1 MRVGKYIKCA
11 MACVLLIGSLVADI
25 PQTPNAL
32 GVSYINAF
40 MKNHD
45 FAILSQGISLQYA
58 RKSQSYGSLYQL
70 NLTHAHLTPSNER
83 TTPQQASNIGVMAI
97 YDFALRKSAR
107 GYHLLGLEFGLG
119 SGFPTQQDNQFDE
132 SNFLLNLDY
141 GYVFEFEYIALYP
154 YARLEQYIF
163 FPHKSGADPT
173 DYGLNVFVGLKLMQ
187 ERSMWQWWVNLGIF
201 SDCNLSGN
209 GVGVLG
215 DHSIIYDRDGLSNGV
230 LTEGGLWLIAR
241 KSFSLQ
247 ARVSAS
253 YALSYYEVNLKSA
266 LVGIWHF

>member
-1 MRVGKYIKCA
+1 MLGHRIYGA
-11 MACVLLIGSLVADI
+11 MTLCFCVLFCEI
-25 PQTPNAL
+25 PQAPNAI
-32 GVSYINAF
+32 GVGYINAF

-58 RKSQSYGSLYQL
+58 RKGENYGNLYQL
-70 NLTHAHLTPSNER
+70 NLSHTHLHPSHAH
-83 TTPQQASNIGVMAI
+83 TTSQQSANIGFMGI
-97 YDFALRKSAR
+97 YDFALQKTSY

-119 SGFPTQQDNQFDE
+119 AGLPAQQGNQFDE
-132 SNFLLNLDY
+132 SSFLLNLDY
-141 GYVFEFEYIALYP
+141 GYVFELESIALYP
-154 YARLEQYIF
+154 YVRLEQYLF

-173 DYGLNVFVGLKLMQ
+173 DYGLNVFVGLKIMQ
-187 ERSMWQWWVNLGIF
+187 ERSVWQWWVNLGIF
-201 SDCNLSGN
+201 SDCNLSDN

-215 DHSIIYDRDGLSNGV
+215 DNSIVYDRDGLSNGV
-230 LTEGGLWLIAR
+230 LTEGGLWLMTR
-241 KSFSLQ
+241 ERFSLQ